1 LGIAID
7 AMEAVGTSD
16 LAAFIPNMQTE
27 AAAGVD
33 TWLRQALA
41 EEVGG
46 KSVARIDFEAGRK
59 KLTD

>member
-1 LGIAID
+1 MRWRLWALAIY
-7 AMEAVGTSD
+7 
-16 LAAFIPNMQTE
+16 AAFIPNMQTE

-33 TWLRQALA
+33 RWLRQALA